1 MAGGATGGHLYP
13 ALSIADK
20 IRRRNPDAEI
30 LFIGAK
36 KEVGAGIVE
45 RNGYE
50 IRYIDARGFNRKNL
64 ARNVGV
70 MKDLIISG
78 GQIRKLLSDF
88 KPDFVIGT
96 GGYVCGPVVREA
108 KRKHIKTF
116 IHEQNVI
123 PGMANKLA
131 EKYADKVFVA
141 FEESKKYFRN
151 QDKLI
156 VTGNPVRRA
165 FITAGAM
172 RYRDKLGID
181 PADMALLVFG
191 GSNGAD
197 RINEIVSDML
207 IGMKGEEDI
216 EVFFITGA
224 KMYDEIREKLS
235 DAGVIKSGKIHVVKY
250 TESIHE
256 YFAAADL
263 IIARSGALTISEIA
277 VSARASILIPS
288 PNVTGNHQYFNAKLL
303 KDRGAAMI
311 VDEGELT
318 AESLMDEILRLK
330 SNKAALNRMAEA
342 AGTLGRSDAADIIY
356 DHIIER

>member
-1 MAGGATGGHLYP
+1 
-13 ALSIADK
+13 
-20 IRRRNPDAEI
+20 
-30 LFIGAK
+30 
-36 KEVGAGIVE
+36 
-45 RNGYE
+45 
-50 IRYIDARGFNRKNL
+50 
-64 ARNVGV
+64 
-70 MKDLIISG
+70 
-78 GQIRKLLSDF
+78 
-88 KPDFVIGT
+88 
-96 GGYVCGPVVREA
+96 
-108 KRKHIKTF
+108 
-116 IHEQNVI
+116 
-123 PGMANKLA
+123 
-131 EKYADKVFVA
+131 VFVA
-141 FEESKKYFRN
+141 FEESKRYFRD
-151 QDKLI
+151 QDKI
-156 VTGNPVRRA
+156 VVTGNPVRRA

-207 IGMKGEEDI
+207 IGLKGEEDI

-224 KMYDEIREKLS
+224 KMYDEIRKKLS
-235 DAGVIKSGKIHVVKY
+235 DGGVMKTGKIHVIDY

-318 AESLMDEILRLK
+318 AGSLMGEILRLK
-330 SNKAALNRMAEA
+330 SNKAVLNRMAEA

-356 DHIIER
+356 DYVIER